1 MATATTEGRGRQ
13 RASPDRLPVPPR
25 PSSRSRSRSRSRYRH
40 RAPPRPTP
48 GSRHAQGRPRAEPY
62 KGSPLAAF
70 IYLCAALGVAV
81 AIRLCAT
88 PPPSHS
94 MLRAYRGLAAA
105 VVGALITVLFL
116 RHPPR
121 WADQEYPDGPSQ
133 IPAAH
138 APAPQIQPEQP
149 RLAPTA
155 TLTLTGGILDASQ
168 VAAAIRSS
176 MADST
181 RPTPAVSPPQADS
194 SDSDS
199 DDGGSSTNGDDI
211 NNFWYTP
218 VHLLKAGDACLF
230 LPDFI
235 QQLQLQEMAPGLT
248 EAESL
253 ELLRRALRDA
263 NKSDGFHRL
272 SDVVEGNQWIIY
284 SDPHALTDRPTGTLV
299 MTMKITAK
307 LVHLIW
313 YELDVQNW
321 KLCQEVKKVCFQEVV
336 GQSVEKLLDVALSF
350 SNGSWSADHP
360 LPMLTTFDAL
370 VDVLHNIRELPF
382 SRIEFIPDEVADIPD
397 LPCSRYE
404 SIHNV
409 VAHIFC
415 KMVVDLKGI
424 LEGTTNGRHISREC
438 AIHPATALLVRYL
451 EFFFR
456 NGEMLQSVLGTRD
469 CTIELIMI
477 GSWVSKLSEDA
488 EVMFPGKGQRCIYM
502 LNNMDYVYQLKHH
515 PGGFL
520 SNIELQRGLC
530 SLIHQYIKG
539 YLEEYWFPLM
549 LSYLDGDSLKKPR
562 RSSLYKFTEEFFR
575 ICDGQMTWK
584 VRTKLKQRLREQIVE
599 LIVPKYVTFLEALQ
613 DNPSSWLKRM
623 CRARSEKLVRTAAR
637 LEEVI
642 RGLFER

>member
-1 MATATTEGRGRQ
+1 M
-13 RASPDRLPVPPR
+13 
-25 PSSRSRSRSRSRYRH
+25 
-40 RAPPRPTP
+40 
-48 GSRHAQGRPRAEPY
+48 
-62 KGSPLAAF
+62 
-70 IYLCAALGVAV
+70 
-81 AIRLCAT
+81 
-88 PPPSHS
+88 
-94 MLRAYRGLAAA
+94 
-105 VVGALITVLFL
+105 
-116 RHPPR
+116 
-121 WADQEYPDGPSQ
+121 
-133 IPAAH
+133 
-138 APAPQIQPEQP
+138 
-149 RLAPTA
+149 
-155 TLTLTGGILDASQ
+155 
-168 VAAAIRSS
+168 
-176 MADST
+176 
-181 RPTPAVSPPQADS
+181 
-194 SDSDS
+194 
-199 DDGGSSTNGDDI
+199 
-211 NNFWYTP
+211 
-218 VHLLKAGDACLF
+218 
-230 LPDFI
+230 
-235 QQLQLQEMAPGLT
+235 
-248 EAESL
+248 
-253 ELLRRALRDA
+253 
-263 NKSDGFHRL
+263 
-272 SDVVEGNQWIIY
+272 SDVVEENQQIIY
-284 SDPHALTDRPTGTLV
+284 SDPHALTDKSTGALI

-350 SNGSWSADHP
+350 SNESWSADHP

-370 VDVLHNIRELPF
+370 VDVQHNIRELPF
-382 SRIEFIPDEVADIPD
+382 SRIEYIPDEVADIPD

-424 LEGTTNGRHISREC
+424 LEGTINDMHISRER
-438 AIHPATALLVRYL
+438 AIHPVTALLVRYL
-451 EFFFR
+451 EFFYR
-456 NGEMLQSVLGTRD
+456 NGEMMQSVLGTGD

-477 GSWVSKLSEDA
+477 GSWVSKLTEDA

-530 SLIHQYIKG
+530 SLIHQYIKA

-599 LIVPKYVTFLEALQ
+599 LIVPKYVNFLEALQ

-623 CRARSEKLVRTAAR
+623 CRARSEKLVCTAAR

>member
-1 MATATTEGRGRQ
+1 
-13 RASPDRLPVPPR
+13 
-25 PSSRSRSRSRSRYRH
+25 
-40 RAPPRPTP
+40 
-48 GSRHAQGRPRAEPY
+48 
-62 KGSPLAAF
+62 
-70 IYLCAALGVAV
+70 
-81 AIRLCAT
+81 
-88 PPPSHS
+88 
-94 MLRAYRGLAAA
+94 
-105 VVGALITVLFL
+105 
-116 RHPPR
+116 
-121 WADQEYPDGPSQ
+121 
-133 IPAAH
+133 
-138 APAPQIQPEQP
+138 
-149 RLAPTA
+149 
-155 TLTLTGGILDASQ
+155 
-168 VAAAIRSS
+168 
-176 MADST
+176 
-181 RPTPAVSPPQADS
+181 
-194 SDSDS
+194 
-199 DDGGSSTNGDDI
+199 
-211 NNFWYTP
+211 
-218 VHLLKAGDACLF
+218 
-230 LPDFI
+230 
-235 QQLQLQEMAPGLT
+235 
-248 EAESL
+248 
-253 ELLRRALRDA
+253 
-263 NKSDGFHRL
+263 
-272 SDVVEGNQWIIY
+272 
-284 SDPHALTDRPTGTLV
+284 
-299 MTMKITAK
+299 
-307 LVHLIW
+307 
-313 YELDVQNW
+313 
-321 KLCQEVKKVCFQEVV
+321 
-336 GQSVEKLLDVALSF
+336 
-350 SNGSWSADHP
+350 
-360 LPMLTTFDAL
+360 MLTTFDAL

-456 NGEMLQSVLGTRD
+456 NGEMMQSVLGTRD

-562 RSSLYKFTEEFFR
+562 RSSLYKFTTEFFR

-584 VRTKLKQRLREQIVE
+584 VRTKLKQRLREEIVE
-599 LIVPKYVTFLEALQ
+599 LIVPKYVSFLEALQ

-642 RGLFER
+642 RELFES

>member
-25 PSSRSRSRSRSRYRH
+25 PSSRSRSRSRYRH
-40 RAPPRPTP
+40 RAPPRHAP

-70 IYLCAALGVAV
+70 LYLCAALGVAV
-81 AIRLCAT
+81 AIRLCAST
-88 PPPSHS
+88 PPSYS
-94 MLRAYRGLAAA
+94 TLRAYRGLAAA
-105 VVGALITVLFL
+105 VVGALVIVLFL

-121 WADQEYPDGPSQ
+121 WADQEYPHGPNQ
-133 IPAAH
+133 IPAA
-138 APAPQIQPEQP
+138 PTRQIQPEQP
-149 RLAPTA
+149 RLLPTLSI
-155 TLTLTGGILDASQ
+155 TITGGILDASQ

-181 RPTPAVSPPQADS
+181 RPTPAVNPPQADS

-199 DDGGSSTNGDDI
+199 DGCGSSTNGDET
-211 NNFWYTP
+211 NNLWYTP
-218 VHLLKAGDACLF
+218 VHLLKAGDVCLI
-230 LPDFI
+230 LPVFI
-235 QQLQLQEMAPGLT
+235 QQFQEMAPGLT

-253 ELLRRALRDA
+253 ELLLRAFRDA
-263 NKSDGFHRL
+263 NKSERFHRL
-272 SDVVEGNQWIIY
+272 SDVVEENQRIIY
-284 SDPHALTDRPTGTLV
+284 SDPHALTDKSTGALI

-382 SRIEFIPDEVADIPD
+382 SRIEYIPDEVADIPD

-415 KMVVDLKGI
+415 KMVVDLIGI
-424 LEGTTNGRHISREC
+424 LEGTINDMHISRER
-438 AIHPATALLVRYL
+438 AIHPVTALLVRYL
-451 EFFFR
+451 EFFYC
-456 NGEMLQSVLGTRD
+456 NGEMMQSVLGTGD

-488 EVMFPGKGQRCIYM
+488 EVMFPGKGQRCI
-502 LNNMDYVYQLKHH
+502 
-515 PGGFL
+515 
-520 SNIELQRGLC
+520 E
-530 SLIHQYIKG
+530 
-539 YLEEYWFPLM
+539 
-549 LSYLDGDSLKKPR
+549 
-562 RSSLYKFTEEFFR
+562 
-575 ICDGQMTWK
+575 
-584 VRTKLKQRLREQIVE
+584 
-599 LIVPKYVTFLEALQ
+599 
-613 DNPSSWLKRM
+613 
-623 CRARSEKLVRTAAR
+623 
-637 LEEVI
+637 
-642 RGLFER
+642 